1 MQPLISDDERLAQ
14 ILSDVTDRIRR
25 GESPE
30 LQALLQ
36 QHPDLAAE
44 LKEIWPALALAE
56 EFAKPSLDH
65 EKQAPATPQP
75 DPSRALVQPSLAG
88 GEWEWFTRRG
98 KKVSTAWWR
107 SR

>member
-1 MQPLISDDERLAQ
+1 MPPDARDINPMHPLISDDERLAQ

-56 EFAKPSLDH
+56 ELAKPSLDH
-65 EKQAPATPQP
+65 EEQTCSPTPQP
-75 DPSRALVQPSLAG
+75 DPSRALVQPSLPRTLG
-88 GEWEWFTRRG
+88 DYE
-98 KKVSTAWWR
+98 
-107 SR
+107 

>member
-1 MQPLISDDERLAQ
+1 MPPDARDINPMQPLISDDERLAQ

-56 EFAKPSLDH
+56 EFGKPSLDH
-65 EKQAPATPQP
+65 EKQTCATVPQP
-75 DPSRALVQPSLAG
+75 DPSRSLFSLPRTFG
-88 GEWEWFTRRG
+88 DYELLEQ
-98 KKVSTAWWR
+98 
-107 SR
+107 